1 MISHITPDMETN
13 GGGRFLCAVGGCV
26 GLQTTVDA
34 LFGFHNVNQTAGC
47 QTILVNRY
55 LSK

>member
-26 GLQTTVDA
+26 GLQTRVDA
-34 LFGFHNVNQTAGC
+34 LFLASAMSTKRQVAKRFSLTD
-47 QTILVNRY
+47 I
-55 LSK
+55 